1 MAKRKTPKVKDLR
14 PETITKE
21 ELKQIQE
28 VVGIINQLQ
37 TQVGMLEAQKF
48 EMLQLL
54 DNRRAQTKVMHEKFI
69 KQYGSADIDIAT
81 GKIKYNG
88 DNETDKEDNSR

>member
-28 VVGIINQLQ
+28 VVSIMNQLQ
-37 TQVGMLEAQKF
+37 TQVGMLESQKF

-54 DNRRAQTKVMHEKFI
+54 DARKSQTRVMHEKFM

-88 DNETDKEDNSR
+88 NDETDKEDNSR

>member
-21 ELKQIQE
+21 DLKQIQE

-37 TQVGMLEAQKF
+37 TQIGMLESQKF

-54 DNRRAQTKVMHEKFI
+54 DSRRSQTRVMHEKFM

-88 DNETDKEDNSR
+88 DNETDKKDNSR

>member
-37 TQVGMLEAQKF
+37 TQIGMLESQKF

-54 DNRRAQTKVMHEKFI
+54 DSRRSQTRVMHEKFM

-88 DNETDKEDNSR
+88 DNETDKKDNSR